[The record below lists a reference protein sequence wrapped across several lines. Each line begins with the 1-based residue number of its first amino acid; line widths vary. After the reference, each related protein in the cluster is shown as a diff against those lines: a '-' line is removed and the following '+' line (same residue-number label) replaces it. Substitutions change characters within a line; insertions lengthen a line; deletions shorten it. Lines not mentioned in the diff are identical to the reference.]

1 MRRSRTLLFV
11 VACSLLAACSSYKP
25 SFINEYRID
34 VQQGNVLTQEMVG
47 QLKPGQTRDQVRFI
61 LGSPLITDIFH
72 RQRWDYVYR
81 FRDGRTGAVEAR
93 QFSVF
98 FDAEDR
104 LARVAGLAEVGA
116 VDELNTTVS
125 RSRLVDLGTLSAEA
139 AAQPLVIEEPGFF
152 RRMMNKVGL

>member
-61 LGSPLITDIFH
+61 LGSPLLTDIFH
-72 RQRWDYVYR
+72 RDRWDYVYR
-81 FRDGRTGAVEAR
+81 FRDGRTGAVESR

-98 FDAEDR
+98 FDAEGR
-104 LARVAGLAEVGA
+104 LLRAAGDTGVGS
-116 VDELNTTVS
+116 VDELTTTVA
-125 RSRLVDLGTLSAEA
+125 RSRLVDLGSLSPEA
-139 AAQPLVIEEPGFF
+139 AAQPLVNEEPGFF
-152 RRMMNKVGL
+152 RRMMNKLGL